1 VFTAASPPP
10 TVAGHRAATSD
21 HRSSQSEKTKS
32 REERVESFFG
42 KKREERERKGKM
54 EDFFAYSQF
63 I

>member
-1 VFTAASPPP
+1 
-10 TVAGHRAATSD
+10 VAGHRAATSD